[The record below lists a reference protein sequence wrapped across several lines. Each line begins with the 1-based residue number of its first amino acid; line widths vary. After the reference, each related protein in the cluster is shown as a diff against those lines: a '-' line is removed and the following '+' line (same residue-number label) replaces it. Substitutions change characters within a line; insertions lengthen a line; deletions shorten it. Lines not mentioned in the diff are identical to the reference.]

1 MEERYNLAIDRMKAI
16 IEEKTVAEPYRE
28 YFQHVARFILKL
40 DELKQNVESGK
51 QKEMSEEELQE
62 EMKDLYADELEA
74 NYEKS
79 YANPAYAV
87 LVLGG
92 ELGSFLSA
100 VYTEIRGSISY
111 VQEQRMEYVVIGA
124 ELLIEI
130 YNKFE
135 EEKQPQLE
143 SLKEIFYWYAS
154 DYCDV
159 FAADRIKDQIDPER
173 GCFIVNMIMNEDLSD
188 LRYLYRMGEY
198 VGVNERE
205 TAAYLN
211 SLSQEKIDKMA
222 DTFSEGYRIGFV
234 NTGKDLSKKS
244 VVNIYYAMG
253 FERIVKKAIEN
264 FAKMG
269 LKPSIFRTSH
279 SVITRGRNSQIGF
292 FNISG
297 NKQYVYDHRDDI
309 GLVMDKQYVERK
321 LEVMRTTYEQNK
333 EIAAGYAG
341 PAVIDIFGEK
351 TFVPQAKPE
360 AVKLSEKQ
368 EELLV
373 AMNGR
378 AGRLTNE
385 YLPGDERSFT
395 IISWPVPEIGEQ
407 YHEIFDE
414 TIKINTLDYKLYQ
427 KVQQTMIDALD
438 KGEYVKVTG
447 SGENQT
453 DLKVMLH
460 PLADPAKETI
470 FENCVADVNIPVGE
484 VFTSP
489 VLEGTEGTL
498 FVSKVFL
505 HGLPYY
511 NLKIS
516 FKEGKITEYTC
527 TNFDSE
533 EENKKYIFDNILHN
547 HQTLPIGEFA
557 IGTNTTAYAVAKKYD
572 IADKY
577 TAMTHGDDV
586 AKAICAVI
594 GKRECLKQSYNI
606 VTDNSLKWQDILT
619 IYLCAIEEF
628 TGKCP
633 KVVMS
638 DETIKLKDKKFKYQV
653 IYARRLNRKFDNTK
667 IEKVYHE
674 KFISP
679 KEGLSIALKDFL
691 KDPLFHSI
699 NWKYEAWSDNISKEY
714 TPLSEIPT
722 LRNKFMYLCY
732 RHQVGWIFKASQGLW
747 HRLKNIHNFMIL

>member
-87 LVLGG
+87 SVLGG

-124 ELLIEI
+124 ELFIEI

-135 EEKQPQLE
+135 EEKQPQPE

-159 FAADRIKDQIDPER
+159 FAADRIKDQINPES

-198 VGVNERE
+198 VGENERG

-211 SLSQEKIDKMA
+211 SLPQEKIDKMA

-577 TAMTHGDDV
+577 TILIAEKTGPHFAVGDTCYSWAEDVKVYNPDGKEIIARDNSISILRKEDPSKAYFQCHTDITIPYDELGSIVVV
-586 AKAICAVI
+586 AKDGTETEIIRDGRFVLP
-594 GKRECLKQSYNI
+594 GTE
-606 VTDNSLKWQDILT
+606 ILN
-619 IYLCAIEEF
+619 E
-628 TGKCP
+628 P
-633 KVVMS
+633 
-638 DETIKLKDKKFKYQV
+638 
-653 IYARRLNRKFDNTK
+653 LN
-667 IEKVYHE
+667 
-674 KFISP
+674 
-679 KEGLSIALKDFL
+679 
-691 KDPLFHSI
+691 
-699 NWKYEAWSDNISKEY
+699 
-714 TPLSEIPT
+714 
-722 LRNKFMYLCY
+722 
-732 RHQVGWIFKASQGLW
+732 
-747 HRLKNIHNFMIL
+747 

>member
-1 MEERYNLAIDRMKAI
+1 MEERYNLAIDRIKAI

-135 EEKQPQLE
+135 EEKQPQPE

-173 GCFIVNMIMNEDLSD
+173 GCFIVNMIMNEALSD

-211 SLSQEKIDKMA
+211 SLPQEKIDKMA

-577 TAMTHGDDV
+577 TILIAEKTGPHFAVGDTCYSWAEDVKVYNPDGKEIIARDNSISILRKEDPSKAYFQCHTDITIPYDELGSIVVV
-586 AKAICAVI
+586 AKDGTETEIIRDGRFVLP
-594 GKRECLKQSYNI
+594 GTE
-606 VTDNSLKWQDILT
+606 ILN
-619 IYLCAIEEF
+619 E
-628 TGKCP
+628 P
-633 KVVMS
+633 
-638 DETIKLKDKKFKYQV
+638 
-653 IYARRLNRKFDNTK
+653 LN
-667 IEKVYHE
+667 
-674 KFISP
+674 
-679 KEGLSIALKDFL
+679 
-691 KDPLFHSI
+691 
-699 NWKYEAWSDNISKEY
+699 
-714 TPLSEIPT
+714 
-722 LRNKFMYLCY
+722 
-732 RHQVGWIFKASQGLW
+732 
-747 HRLKNIHNFMIL
+747 

>member
-1 MEERYNLAIDRMKAI
+1 MEERYNLAIDRIKAI

-135 EEKQPQLE
+135 EEKQPQPE

-211 SLSQEKIDKMA
+211 SLPQEKIDKMA

-351 TFVPQAKPE
+351 TFVPQAKPK

-460 PLADPAKETI
+460 PLADPTKETI

-577 TAMTHGDDV
+577 TILIAEKTGPHFAVGDTCYSWAEDVKVYNPDGKEIIARDNSISILRKEDPSKAYFQCHTDITIPYDELGSIVVV
-586 AKAICAVI
+586 AKDGTETEIIRDGRFVLP
-594 GKRECLKQSYNI
+594 GTE
-606 VTDNSLKWQDILT
+606 ILN
-619 IYLCAIEEF
+619 E
-628 TGKCP
+628 P
-633 KVVMS
+633 
-638 DETIKLKDKKFKYQV
+638 
-653 IYARRLNRKFDNTK
+653 LN
-667 IEKVYHE
+667 
-674 KFISP
+674 
-679 KEGLSIALKDFL
+679 
-691 KDPLFHSI
+691 
-699 NWKYEAWSDNISKEY
+699 
-714 TPLSEIPT
+714 
-722 LRNKFMYLCY
+722 
-732 RHQVGWIFKASQGLW
+732 
-747 HRLKNIHNFMIL
+747 

>member
-1 MEERYNLAIDRMKAI
+1 MKTNWKQTMRNLMQIRLMRFWCWEENW
-16 IEEKTVAEPYRE
+16 
-28 YFQHVARFILKL
+28 
-40 DELKQNVESGK
+40 
-51 QKEMSEEELQE
+51 
-62 EMKDLYADELEA
+62 EA
-74 NYEKS
+74 
-79 YANPAYAV
+79 
-87 LVLGG
+87 
-92 ELGSFLSA
+92 FCSA

-577 TAMTHGDDV
+577 TILIAEKTGPHFAVGDTCYSWAEDVKVYNPDGKEIIARDNSISILRKEDPSKAYFQCHTDITIPYDELGSIVVV
-586 AKAICAVI
+586 AKDGTETEIIRDGRFVLP
-594 GKRECLKQSYNI
+594 GTE
-606 VTDNSLKWQDILT
+606 ILN
-619 IYLCAIEEF
+619 E
-628 TGKCP
+628 P
-633 KVVMS
+633 
-638 DETIKLKDKKFKYQV
+638 
-653 IYARRLNRKFDNTK
+653 LN
-667 IEKVYHE
+667 
-674 KFISP
+674 
-679 KEGLSIALKDFL
+679 
-691 KDPLFHSI
+691 
-699 NWKYEAWSDNISKEY
+699 
-714 TPLSEIPT
+714 
-722 LRNKFMYLCY
+722 
-732 RHQVGWIFKASQGLW
+732 
-747 HRLKNIHNFMIL
+747 

>member
-1 MEERYNLAIDRMKAI
+1 MEERYNLAIDRIKGI
-16 IEEKTVAEPYRE
+16 IEEKTAAEPYRE

-40 DELKQNVESGK
+40 DELKQNIESGK
-51 QKEMSEEELQE
+51 QKEMSEEELRE
-62 EMKDLYADELEA
+62 EMNDLYEDELEE

-87 LVLGG
+87 SALG
-92 ELGSFLSA
+92 EALGSFLSA

-111 VQEQRMEYVVIGA
+111 VQEQRLEYVVIGA
-124 ELLIEI
+124 ELFIEI

-135 EEKQPQLE
+135 EEEQPQPE

-159 FAADRIKDQIDPER
+159 FAADRIKDQIDPES

-211 SLSQEKIDKMA
+211 SLPQEKIDKMA

-269 LKPSIFRTSH
+269 LKPSVFRTSH

-511 NLKIS
+511 NLKIG
-516 FKEGKITEYTC
+516 FKEGRITDYTC
-527 TNFDSE
+527 TNFESE

-577 TAMTHGDDV
+577 TILIAEKTGPHFAVGDTCYSWAEDVKVYNPDGKEIIARDNSVSILRKEDPSKAYFQCHTDITIPYDELGSIVVV
-586 AKAICAVI
+586 AKD
-594 GKRECLKQSYNI
+594 G
-606 VTDNSLKWQDILT
+606 T
-619 IYLCAIEEF
+619 
-628 TGKCP
+628 
-633 KVVMS
+633 
-638 DETIKLKDKKFKYQV
+638 ETEIIRDGRFVLPGTEV
-653 IYARRLNRKFDNTK
+653 LN
-667 IEKVYHE
+667 E
-674 KFISP
+674 
-679 KEGLSIALKDFL
+679 
-691 KDPLFHSI
+691 PL
-699 NWKYEAWSDNISKEY
+699 N
-714 TPLSEIPT
+714 
-722 LRNKFMYLCY
+722 
-732 RHQVGWIFKASQGLW
+732 
-747 HRLKNIHNFMIL
+747 

>member
-87 LVLGG
+87 SVLGG

-135 EEKQPQLE
+135 EEKQPQPE

-460 PLADPAKETI
+460 PLADPTKETI

-577 TAMTHGDDV
+577 TILIAEKTGPHFAVGDTCYSWAEDVKVYNPDRKEIIARDNSISILRKEDPSKAYFQCHTDITIPYDELGSIVVV
-586 AKAICAVI
+586 AKDGTETEIIRDGRFVLP
-594 GKRECLKQSYNI
+594 GTE
-606 VTDNSLKWQDILT
+606 ILN
-619 IYLCAIEEF
+619 E
-628 TGKCP
+628 P
-633 KVVMS
+633 
-638 DETIKLKDKKFKYQV
+638 
-653 IYARRLNRKFDNTK
+653 LN
-667 IEKVYHE
+667 
-674 KFISP
+674 
-679 KEGLSIALKDFL
+679 
-691 KDPLFHSI
+691 
-699 NWKYEAWSDNISKEY
+699 
-714 TPLSEIPT
+714 
-722 LRNKFMYLCY
+722 
-732 RHQVGWIFKASQGLW
+732 
-747 HRLKNIHNFMIL
+747 

>member
-1 MEERYNLAIDRMKAI
+1 MTTERYELAAERIRQIPKEEAVSLPFRRYFQSVSEFVLLLLDLKKMMENGSYGKLSV
-16 IEEKTVAEPYRE
+16 EEK
-28 YFQHVARFILKL
+28 
-40 DELKQNVESGK
+40 
-51 QKEMSEEELQE
+51 KEWNH
-62 EMKDLYADELEA
+62 KLYADILPDQ
-74 NYEKS
+74 YEES
-79 YANPAYAV
+79 YANPTYAV
-87 LVLGG
+87 K
-92 ELGSFLSA
+92 ELSEDYGQILSFLYAEVRGGVAWVFERKEEYLTILMELFLEVYSCFA
-100 VYTEIRGSISY
+100 V
-111 VQEQRMEYVVIGA
+111 A
-124 ELLIEI
+124 EA
-130 YNKFE
+130 E
-135 EEKQPQLE
+135 EGREV
-143 SLKEIFYWYAS
+143 SLHELKDILYWYAS

-577 TAMTHGDDV
+577 TILIAEKTGPHFAVGDTCYSWAEDVKVYNPDGKEIIARDNSISILRKEDPSKAYFQCHTDITIPYDELGSIVVV
-586 AKAICAVI
+586 AKDGTETEIIRDGRFVLP
-594 GKRECLKQSYNI
+594 GTE
-606 VTDNSLKWQDILT
+606 ILN
-619 IYLCAIEEF
+619 E
-628 TGKCP
+628 P
-633 KVVMS
+633 
-638 DETIKLKDKKFKYQV
+638 
-653 IYARRLNRKFDNTK
+653 LN
-667 IEKVYHE
+667 
-674 KFISP
+674 
-679 KEGLSIALKDFL
+679 
-691 KDPLFHSI
+691 
-699 NWKYEAWSDNISKEY
+699 
-714 TPLSEIPT
+714 
-722 LRNKFMYLCY
+722 
-732 RHQVGWIFKASQGLW
+732 
-747 HRLKNIHNFMIL
+747 

>member
-135 EEKQPQLE
+135 EEKQPQPE

-159 FAADRIKDQIDPER
+159 FAADRIKDQIDPES

-198 VGVNERE
+198 VGENERG

-211 SLSQEKIDKMA
+211 SLPQEKIDKMA

-269 LKPSIFRTSH
+269 LKPTIFRTSH

-292 FNISG
+292 FNNSG
-297 NKQYVYDHRDDI
+297 NRQYVYDHRDDI

-378 AGRLTNE
+378 TGRLTNE

-470 FENCVADVNIPVGE
+470 FENCVADVNIPVGV

-577 TAMTHGDDV
+577 TILIAEKTGPHFAVGDTCYSWAEDVKVYNPDGKEIIARDNSISILRKEDPSKAYFQCHTDITIPYDELGSIVVV
-586 AKAICAVI
+586 AKDGTETEIIRDGRFVLP
-594 GKRECLKQSYNI
+594 GTE
-606 VTDNSLKWQDILT
+606 ILN
-619 IYLCAIEEF
+619 E
-628 TGKCP
+628 P
-633 KVVMS
+633 
-638 DETIKLKDKKFKYQV
+638 
-653 IYARRLNRKFDNTK
+653 LN
-667 IEKVYHE
+667 
-674 KFISP
+674 
-679 KEGLSIALKDFL
+679 
-691 KDPLFHSI
+691 
-699 NWKYEAWSDNISKEY
+699 
-714 TPLSEIPT
+714 
-722 LRNKFMYLCY
+722 
-732 RHQVGWIFKASQGLW
+732 
-747 HRLKNIHNFMIL
+747 

>member
-1 MEERYNLAIDRMKAI
+1 MIEERYELALDRIRLMQT
-16 IEEKTVAEPYRE
+16 EDTVKEPYRD
-28 YFQHVARFILKL
+28 YFKKMAEFVLML
-40 DELKQNVESGK
+40 DELRDELLDGRY
-51 QKEMSEEELQE
+51 QKFTLEELRTWNRRLYQDVLPEQYE
-62 EMKDLYADELEA
+62 E
-74 NYEKS
+74 S
-79 YANPAYAV
+79 YANPDYACKMFGKESGQI
-87 LVLGG
+87 LGMLYA
-92 ELGSFLSA
+92 ELRGA
-100 VYTEIRGSISY
+100 VVYVFEGKTEYLAILY
-111 VQEQRMEYVVIGA
+111 

-130 YNKFE
+130 YNQFE
-135 EEKQPQLE
+135 DTPDAKTARD
-143 SLKEIFYWYAS
+143 IFYWYAS

-211 SLSQEKIDKMA
+211 SLSQEKIDKMG

-427 KVQQTMIDALD
+427 KVHQTMIDALD

-577 TAMTHGDDV
+577 TILIAEKTGPHFAVGDTCYSWAEDVKVYNPDGKEIIARDNSISILRKEDPSKAYFQCHTDITIPYDELGSIVVV
-586 AKAICAVI
+586 AKDGTETEIIRDGRFVLP
-594 GKRECLKQSYNI
+594 G
-606 VTDNSLKWQDILT
+606 T
-619 IYLCAIEEF
+619 EE
-628 TGKCP
+628 
-633 KVVMS
+633 
-638 DETIKLKDKKFKYQV
+638 
-653 IYARRLNRKFDNTK
+653 LNRPFEN
-667 IEKVYHE
+667 
-674 KFISP
+674 
-679 KEGLSIALKDFL
+679 L
-691 KDPLFHSI
+691 PL
-699 NWKYEAWSDNISKEY
+699 NNNIS
-714 TPLSEIPT
+714 
-722 LRNKFMYLCY
+722 
-732 RHQVGWIFKASQGLW
+732 
-747 HRLKNIHNFMIL
+747 

>member
-135 EEKQPQLE
+135 EEKQPQPE

-159 FAADRIKDQIDPER
+159 FAADRIKDQIDPES

-264 FAKMG
+264 FEKMG

-577 TAMTHGDDV
+577 TILIAEKTGPHFAVGDTCYSWAEDVKVYNPDGKEIIARDNSISILRKEDPSKAYFECHTDITIPYDELGSIVVV
-586 AKAICAVI
+586 AKDGTETEIIRDGRFVLP
-594 GKRECLKQSYNI
+594 GTE
-606 VTDNSLKWQDILT
+606 ILN
-619 IYLCAIEEF
+619 E
-628 TGKCP
+628 P
-633 KVVMS
+633 
-638 DETIKLKDKKFKYQV
+638 
-653 IYARRLNRKFDNTK
+653 LN
-667 IEKVYHE
+667 
-674 KFISP
+674 
-679 KEGLSIALKDFL
+679 
-691 KDPLFHSI
+691 
-699 NWKYEAWSDNISKEY
+699 
-714 TPLSEIPT
+714 
-722 LRNKFMYLCY
+722 
-732 RHQVGWIFKASQGLW
+732 
-747 HRLKNIHNFMIL
+747 

>member
-87 LVLGG
+87 SVLGG

-124 ELLIEI
+124 ELFIEI

-135 EEKQPQLE
+135 EEKQPQPE

-159 FAADRIKDQIDPER
+159 FAADRIKDQINPES

-211 SLSQEKIDKMA
+211 SLPQEKIDKMA

-297 NKQYVYDHRDDI
+297 NRQYVYDHRDDI

-577 TAMTHGDDV
+577 TILIAEKTGPHFAVGDTCYSWAEDVKVYNPDGKEIIARDNSISILRKEDPSKAYFQCHTDITIPYDELGSIVVV
-586 AKAICAVI
+586 AKDGTETEIIRDGRFVLP
-594 GKRECLKQSYNI
+594 GTE
-606 VTDNSLKWQDILT
+606 ILN
-619 IYLCAIEEF
+619 E
-628 TGKCP
+628 P
-633 KVVMS
+633 
-638 DETIKLKDKKFKYQV
+638 
-653 IYARRLNRKFDNTK
+653 LN
-667 IEKVYHE
+667 
-674 KFISP
+674 
-679 KEGLSIALKDFL
+679 
-691 KDPLFHSI
+691 
-699 NWKYEAWSDNISKEY
+699 
-714 TPLSEIPT
+714 
-722 LRNKFMYLCY
+722 
-732 RHQVGWIFKASQGLW
+732 
-747 HRLKNIHNFMIL
+747 

>member
-211 SLSQEKIDKMA
+211 SLPQEKIDKMA

-460 PLADPAKETI
+460 PLADPTKETI

-577 TAMTHGDDV
+577 TILIAEKTGPHFAVGDTCYSWAEDVKVYNPDEKEIIARDNSISILRKEDPSKAYFQCHTDITIPYDELGSIVVV
-586 AKAICAVI
+586 AKDGTETEIIRDGRFVLP
-594 GKRECLKQSYNI
+594 GTE
-606 VTDNSLKWQDILT
+606 ILN
-619 IYLCAIEEF
+619 E
-628 TGKCP
+628 P
-633 KVVMS
+633 
-638 DETIKLKDKKFKYQV
+638 
-653 IYARRLNRKFDNTK
+653 LN
-667 IEKVYHE
+667 
-674 KFISP
+674 
-679 KEGLSIALKDFL
+679 
-691 KDPLFHSI
+691 
-699 NWKYEAWSDNISKEY
+699 
-714 TPLSEIPT
+714 
-722 LRNKFMYLCY
+722 
-732 RHQVGWIFKASQGLW
+732 
-747 HRLKNIHNFMIL
+747 

>member
-62 EMKDLYADELEA
+62 EMKDLYEDELEA

-159 FAADRIKDQIDPER
+159 FVADRIKDQIDPER

-577 TAMTHGDDV
+577 TILIAEKTGPHFAVGDTCYSWAEDVKVYNPDGKEIIARDNSISILRKEDPSKAYFQCHTDITIPYDELGSIVVV
-586 AKAICAVI
+586 AKDGTETEIIRDGRFVLP
-594 GKRECLKQSYNI
+594 GTE
-606 VTDNSLKWQDILT
+606 ILN
-619 IYLCAIEEF
+619 E
-628 TGKCP
+628 P
-633 KVVMS
+633 
-638 DETIKLKDKKFKYQV
+638 
-653 IYARRLNRKFDNTK
+653 LN
-667 IEKVYHE
+667 
-674 KFISP
+674 
-679 KEGLSIALKDFL
+679 
-691 KDPLFHSI
+691 
-699 NWKYEAWSDNISKEY
+699 
-714 TPLSEIPT
+714 
-722 LRNKFMYLCY
+722 
-732 RHQVGWIFKASQGLW
+732 
-747 HRLKNIHNFMIL
+747 

>member
-40 DELKQNVESGK
+40 DELKRNVESGK

-135 EEKQPQLE
+135 EEKQPQPE

-211 SLSQEKIDKMA
+211 SLPQEKIDKMA

-516 FKEGKITEYTC
+516 FKEGKITEYIC

-577 TAMTHGDDV
+577 TILIAEKTGPHFAVGDTCYSWAEDVKVYNPDGKEIIARDNSISILRKEDPSKAYFQCHTDITIPYDELGSIVVV
-586 AKAICAVI
+586 AKDGTETEIIRDGRFVLP
-594 GKRECLKQSYNI
+594 GTE
-606 VTDNSLKWQDILT
+606 ILN
-619 IYLCAIEEF
+619 E
-628 TGKCP
+628 P
-633 KVVMS
+633 
-638 DETIKLKDKKFKYQV
+638 
-653 IYARRLNRKFDNTK
+653 LN
-667 IEKVYHE
+667 
-674 KFISP
+674 
-679 KEGLSIALKDFL
+679 
-691 KDPLFHSI
+691 
-699 NWKYEAWSDNISKEY
+699 
-714 TPLSEIPT
+714 
-722 LRNKFMYLCY
+722 
-732 RHQVGWIFKASQGLW
+732 
-747 HRLKNIHNFMIL
+747 

>member
-74 NYEKS
+74 NYAKS

-87 LVLGG
+87 SVLGG

-135 EEKQPQLE
+135 EEKQPQPE

-159 FAADRIKDQIDPER
+159 FAADRIKDQIDPES

-198 VGVNERE
+198 VGENERG

-211 SLSQEKIDKMA
+211 SLPQEKIDKMA

-264 FAKMG
+264 FEKMG
-269 LKPSIFRTSH
+269 LKPTIFRTSH

-453 DLKVMLH
+453 DLKVLLH

-577 TAMTHGDDV
+577 TILIAEKTGPHFAVGDTCYSWAEDVKVYNPDGKEIIARDNSISILRKEDPSKAYFQCHTDITIPYDELGSIVVV
-586 AKAICAVI
+586 AKDGTETEIIRDGRFVLP
-594 GKRECLKQSYNI
+594 GTE
-606 VTDNSLKWQDILT
+606 ILN
-619 IYLCAIEEF
+619 E
-628 TGKCP
+628 P
-633 KVVMS
+633 
-638 DETIKLKDKKFKYQV
+638 
-653 IYARRLNRKFDNTK
+653 LN
-667 IEKVYHE
+667 
-674 KFISP
+674 
-679 KEGLSIALKDFL
+679 
-691 KDPLFHSI
+691 
-699 NWKYEAWSDNISKEY
+699 
-714 TPLSEIPT
+714 
-722 LRNKFMYLCY
+722 
-732 RHQVGWIFKASQGLW
+732 
-747 HRLKNIHNFMIL
+747 

>member
-135 EEKQPQLE
+135 EEKQPQPE

-438 KGEYVKVTG
+438 QGEAVRILGKGENK
-447 SGENQT
+447 T
-453 DLKVMLH
+453 DLTVQLYKLNN
-460 PLADPAKETI
+460 PEKETI

-489 VLEGTEGTL
+489 VLEGTNGTL
-498 FVSKVFL
+498 HVSKVFL
-505 HGLPYY
+505 EGLQYC
-511 NLKIS
+511 NLEIQ
-516 FKEGKITEYTC
+516 FKDGMIESYTC
-527 TNFDSE
+527 SNFENE
-533 EENKKYIFDNILHN
+533 EENKKYIYDNILHN
-547 HQTLPIGEFA
+547 HPTLPIGEFA
-557 IGTNTTAYAVAKKYD
+557 IGTNTTAYVMANQYD
-572 IADKY
+572 IVYKLPILIVEKMGPHFAI
-577 TAMTHGDDV
+577 GDTCYSRAED
-586 AKAICAVI
+586 
-594 GKRECLKQSYNI
+594 NI
-606 VTDNSLKWQDILT
+606 VYNPNGKEIISRDNEISILRKTEPEKAYFNCHTDIT
-619 IYLCAIEEF
+619 IPYDEIGSISAVSEDGSETVIIENGRFVLAGCE
-628 TGKCP
+628 
-633 KVVMS
+633 
-638 DETIKLKDKKFKYQV
+638 E
-653 IYARRLNRKFDNTK
+653 LNK
-667 IEKVYHE
+667 
-674 KFISP
+674 P
-679 KEGLSIALKDFL
+679 FL
-691 KDPLFHSI
+691 K
-699 NWKYEAWSDNISKEY
+699 
-714 TPLSEIPT
+714 
-722 LRNKFMYLCY
+722 
-732 RHQVGWIFKASQGLW
+732 
-747 HRLKNIHNFMIL
+747 

>member
-51 QKEMSEEELQE
+51 QKEMSEGELQE

-135 EEKQPQLE
+135 EEKQPQPE

-577 TAMTHGDDV
+577 TILIAEKTGPHFAVGDTCYSWAEDVKVYNPDGKEIIARDNSISILRKEDPSKAYFQCHTDITIPYDELGSIVVV
-586 AKAICAVI
+586 AKDGTETEIIRDGRFVLP
-594 GKRECLKQSYNI
+594 GTE
-606 VTDNSLKWQDILT
+606 ILN
-619 IYLCAIEEF
+619 E
-628 TGKCP
+628 P
-633 KVVMS
+633 
-638 DETIKLKDKKFKYQV
+638 
-653 IYARRLNRKFDNTK
+653 LN
-667 IEKVYHE
+667 
-674 KFISP
+674 
-679 KEGLSIALKDFL
+679 
-691 KDPLFHSI
+691 
-699 NWKYEAWSDNISKEY
+699 
-714 TPLSEIPT
+714 
-722 LRNKFMYLCY
+722 
-732 RHQVGWIFKASQGLW
+732 
-747 HRLKNIHNFMIL
+747 

>member
-16 IEEKTVAEPYRE
+16 IEEKTVAEPYRD

-79 YANPAYAV
+79 YANTAYAV

-489 VLEGTEGTL
+489 VLEETEGTL

-577 TAMTHGDDV
+577 TILIAEKTGPHFAVGDTCYSWAEDVKVYNPDGKEIIARDNSISILRKEDPSKAYFQCHTDITIPYDELGSIVVV
-586 AKAICAVI
+586 AKD
-594 GKRECLKQSYNI
+594 G
-606 VTDNSLKWQDILT
+606 TDTEIIRDVRFVLPGTEILN
-619 IYLCAIEEF
+619 E
-628 TGKCP
+628 P
-633 KVVMS
+633 
-638 DETIKLKDKKFKYQV
+638 
-653 IYARRLNRKFDNTK
+653 LN
-667 IEKVYHE
+667 
-674 KFISP
+674 
-679 KEGLSIALKDFL
+679 
-691 KDPLFHSI
+691 
-699 NWKYEAWSDNISKEY
+699 
-714 TPLSEIPT
+714 
-722 LRNKFMYLCY
+722 
-732 RHQVGWIFKASQGLW
+732 
-747 HRLKNIHNFMIL
+747 

>member
-100 VYTEIRGSISY
+100 VYTEIRGGISY

-135 EEKQPQLE
+135 DEKQPQPE

-269 LKPSIFRTSH
+269 LKPGIFRTSH

-368 EELLV
+368 
-373 AMNGR
+373 

-577 TAMTHGDDV
+577 TILIAEKTGPHFAVGDTCYSWAEDVKVYNPDGKEIIARDNSISILRKEDPSKAYFQCHTDITIPYDELGSIVVV
-586 AKAICAVI
+586 AKDGTETEIIRDGRFVLP
-594 GKRECLKQSYNI
+594 GTE
-606 VTDNSLKWQDILT
+606 ILN
-619 IYLCAIEEF
+619 E
-628 TGKCP
+628 P
-633 KVVMS
+633 
-638 DETIKLKDKKFKYQV
+638 
-653 IYARRLNRKFDNTK
+653 LN
-667 IEKVYHE
+667 
-674 KFISP
+674 
-679 KEGLSIALKDFL
+679 
-691 KDPLFHSI
+691 
-699 NWKYEAWSDNISKEY
+699 
-714 TPLSEIPT
+714 
-722 LRNKFMYLCY
+722 
-732 RHQVGWIFKASQGLW
+732 
-747 HRLKNIHNFMIL
+747 

>member
-1 MEERYNLAIDRMKAI
+1 MEERYNLVIDRIKAI
-16 IEEKTVAEPYRE
+16 IEEKTAAEPYRE

-40 DELKQNVESGK
+40 DELKQNVESGR
-51 QKEMSEEELQE
+51 QKEMSEEALRE
-62 EMKDLYADELEA
+62 EMDALYADELEA

-87 LVLGG
+87 SVLGG

-100 VYTEIRGSISY
+100 VYAEIRGSISY
-111 VQEQRMEYVVIGA
+111 VQEQRLEYVVIGA
-124 ELLIEI
+124 ELFIEI

-135 EEKQPQLE
+135 EEEQPQLE

-159 FAADRIKDQIDPER
+159 FAADRIKDQIDPES

-198 VGVNERE
+198 VGENERG

-269 LKPSIFRTSH
+269 LKPTIFRTSH

-292 FNISG
+292 YNISG

-360 AVKLSEKQ
+360 AVRLNEKQ

-460 PLADPAKETI
+460 PLADPTKETI

-511 NLKIS
+511 NLKIG
-516 FKEGKITEYTC
+516 FKEGRITDYTC
-527 TNFDSE
+527 TNFESE
-533 EENKKYIFDNILHN
+533 EENKKYISDNILHS
-547 HQTLPIGEFA
+547 HPTLPIGEFA

-577 TAMTHGDDV
+577 TILIAEKTGPHFAVGDTCYSWAEDVKVYNPDGKEIIARDNSVSILRKEDPSKAYFQCHTDITIPYDELGSIVVV
-586 AKAICAVI
+586 AKD
-594 GKRECLKQSYNI
+594 G
-606 VTDNSLKWQDILT
+606 T
-619 IYLCAIEEF
+619 
-628 TGKCP
+628 
-633 KVVMS
+633 
-638 DETIKLKDKKFKYQV
+638 ETEIIRDGCFVLPGTEV
-653 IYARRLNRKFDNTK
+653 LN
-667 IEKVYHE
+667 E
-674 KFISP
+674 
-679 KEGLSIALKDFL
+679 
-691 KDPLFHSI
+691 PL
-699 NWKYEAWSDNISKEY
+699 N
-714 TPLSEIPT
+714 
-722 LRNKFMYLCY
+722 
-732 RHQVGWIFKASQGLW
+732 
-747 HRLKNIHNFMIL
+747 

>member
-62 EMKDLYADELEA
+62 EMKDLYADELEV

-87 LVLGG
+87 SVLGG
-92 ELGSFLSA
+92 EVGSFLSA

-198 VGVNERE
+198 VGVNERA

-577 TAMTHGDDV
+577 TILIAEKTGPHFAVGDTCYSWAEDVKVYNPDGKEIIARDNSISILRKEDPSKAYFQCHTDITIPYDELGSIVVV
-586 AKAICAVI
+586 AKDGTETEIIRDGRFVLP
-594 GKRECLKQSYNI
+594 GTE
-606 VTDNSLKWQDILT
+606 ILN
-619 IYLCAIEEF
+619 E
-628 TGKCP
+628 P
-633 KVVMS
+633 
-638 DETIKLKDKKFKYQV
+638 
-653 IYARRLNRKFDNTK
+653 LN
-667 IEKVYHE
+667 
-674 KFISP
+674 
-679 KEGLSIALKDFL
+679 
-691 KDPLFHSI
+691 
-699 NWKYEAWSDNISKEY
+699 
-714 TPLSEIPT
+714 
-722 LRNKFMYLCY
+722 
-732 RHQVGWIFKASQGLW
+732 
-747 HRLKNIHNFMIL
+747 

>member
-87 LVLGG
+87 SVLGE

-124 ELLIEI
+124 ELFIEI

-135 EEKQPQLE
+135 EEKQPQPE

-159 FAADRIKDQIDPER
+159 FAADRIKDQINPES

-211 SLSQEKIDKMA
+211 SLPQEKIDKMA

-264 FAKMG
+264 FEKMG
-269 LKPSIFRTSH
+269 LKPTIFRTSH

-297 NKQYVYDHRDDI
+297 NRQYIYDHRDDI

-395 IISWPVPEIGEQ
+395 IISWPVPDIGEQ

-511 NLKIS
+511 NLKIN

-577 TAMTHGDDV
+577 TILIAEKTGPHFAVGDTCYSWAEDVKVYNPDGKEIIARDNSISILRKEDPSKAYFQCHTDITIPYDELGSIVVV
-586 AKAICAVI
+586 AKDGTETEIIRDGRFVLP
-594 GKRECLKQSYNI
+594 GTE
-606 VTDNSLKWQDILT
+606 ILN
-619 IYLCAIEEF
+619 E
-628 TGKCP
+628 P
-633 KVVMS
+633 
-638 DETIKLKDKKFKYQV
+638 
-653 IYARRLNRKFDNTK
+653 LN
-667 IEKVYHE
+667 
-674 KFISP
+674 
-679 KEGLSIALKDFL
+679 
-691 KDPLFHSI
+691 
-699 NWKYEAWSDNISKEY
+699 
-714 TPLSEIPT
+714 
-722 LRNKFMYLCY
+722 
-732 RHQVGWIFKASQGLW
+732 
-747 HRLKNIHNFMIL
+747 

>member
-489 VLEGTEGTL
+489 VLEETEGTL

-577 TAMTHGDDV
+577 TILIAEKTGPHFAVGDTCYSWAEDVKVYNPDGKEIIARDNSISILRKEDPSKAYFQCHTDITIPYDELVSIVVV
-586 AKAICAVI
+586 AKDGTETEIIRDGRFVLP
-594 GKRECLKQSYNI
+594 GTE
-606 VTDNSLKWQDILT
+606 ILN
-619 IYLCAIEEF
+619 E
-628 TGKCP
+628 P
-633 KVVMS
+633 
-638 DETIKLKDKKFKYQV
+638 
-653 IYARRLNRKFDNTK
+653 LN
-667 IEKVYHE
+667 
-674 KFISP
+674 
-679 KEGLSIALKDFL
+679 
-691 KDPLFHSI
+691 
-699 NWKYEAWSDNISKEY
+699 
-714 TPLSEIPT
+714 
-722 LRNKFMYLCY
+722 
-732 RHQVGWIFKASQGLW
+732 
-747 HRLKNIHNFMIL
+747 

>member
-351 TFVPQAKPE
+351 TFVPQAKSE

-427 KVQQTMIDALD
+427 KVQQTMIDVLD

-577 TAMTHGDDV
+577 TILIAEKTGPHFAVGDTCYSWAEDVKVYNPDGKEIIARDNSISILRKEDPSKAYFQCHTDITIPYDELGSIVVV
-586 AKAICAVI
+586 AKDGTETELIRDGRFVLP
-594 GKRECLKQSYNI
+594 GTE
-606 VTDNSLKWQDILT
+606 ILN
-619 IYLCAIEEF
+619 E
-628 TGKCP
+628 P
-633 KVVMS
+633 
-638 DETIKLKDKKFKYQV
+638 
-653 IYARRLNRKFDNTK
+653 LN
-667 IEKVYHE
+667 
-674 KFISP
+674 
-679 KEGLSIALKDFL
+679 
-691 KDPLFHSI
+691 
-699 NWKYEAWSDNISKEY
+699 
-714 TPLSEIPT
+714 
-722 LRNKFMYLCY
+722 
-732 RHQVGWIFKASQGLW
+732 
-747 HRLKNIHNFMIL
+747 

>member
-87 LVLGG
+87 SVLGG
-92 ELGSFLSA
+92 EVGSFLSA

-135 EEKQPQLE
+135 EEKQPQPE

-159 FAADRIKDQIDPER
+159 FAADRIKDQIDPES

-264 FAKMG
+264 FEKMG
-269 LKPSIFRTSH
+269 LKPTIFRTSH

-360 AVKLSEKQ
+360 AVKLIEKQ

-577 TAMTHGDDV
+577 TILIAEKTGPHFAVGDTCYSWAEDVKVYNPDGKEIIARDNSISILRKEDPSKAYFQCHTDITIPYDELGSIVVV
-586 AKAICAVI
+586 AKDGTETEIIRDGRFVLP
-594 GKRECLKQSYNI
+594 GTE
-606 VTDNSLKWQDILT
+606 ILN
-619 IYLCAIEEF
+619 E
-628 TGKCP
+628 P
-633 KVVMS
+633 
-638 DETIKLKDKKFKYQV
+638 
-653 IYARRLNRKFDNTK
+653 LN
-667 IEKVYHE
+667 
-674 KFISP
+674 
-679 KEGLSIALKDFL
+679 
-691 KDPLFHSI
+691 
-699 NWKYEAWSDNISKEY
+699 
-714 TPLSEIPT
+714 
-722 LRNKFMYLCY
+722 
-732 RHQVGWIFKASQGLW
+732 
-747 HRLKNIHNFMIL
+747 